1 MRTHWIATREQD
13 ARWRAALL
21 PLDLAALVY
30 RLGARLHRT
39 LYERRLI
46 EPRRL
51 SCRVVS
57 VGNLAVGGSGKTPLS
72 AWLAARLH
80 ERGDRVALATRG
92 YRRRARSG
100 PVTVVSDGRSVYAD
114 LSRAGDE
121 ALLLAAHAP
130 GVPVLV
136 GRDRSV
142 VGLHAV
148 AAFGSDILVLDDGF
162 QHHRLAR
169 DVEIVCF
176 DGAFGFGN
184 RRLLP
189 RGPLREPPSALRL
202 ADAVVIVDGPLLAT
216 DAALLERAAPG
227 LPQFQARRRP
237 VGLRSLAGDR
247 TTPPEVLAGERVG
260 LLAGLARP
268 DAFRRSL
275 EGLGAE
281 VVAERCFRDHHRY
294 RPADVRSLHREA
306 GIWVTTEKD
315 AAKILP
321 SWLPPATD
329 LRVLLIELAMEE
341 PERFLTWLAPLCRVD

>member
-1 MRTHWIATREQD
+1 MRAHWIAAREQN
-13 ARWRAALL
+13 ARWRVALL
-21 PLDLAALVY
+21 PLDLVALLY
-30 RLGARLHRT
+30 RLGARLHRA
-39 LYERRLI
+39 LYERRLM

-51 SCRVVS
+51 SCQVVS

-72 AWLAARLH
+72 AWLASRLQ
-80 ERGDRVALATRG
+80 ERGRRVALASRG

-100 PVTVVSDGRSVYAD
+100 QVTVVSDGRSVCAG
-114 LSRAGDE
+114 LSQAGDE

-130 GVPVLV
+130 AAPVLV
-136 GRDRSV
+136 GSDRGV

-169 DVEIVCF
+169 DAEIVCF

-189 RGPLREPPSALRL
+189 RGPLREPPGALRR
-202 ADAVVIVDGPLLAT
+202 ADAIVIVDGPLPDT
-216 DAALLERAAPG
+216 DAALLERVAPG
-227 LPQFQARRRP
+227 CPQFQARRRP
-237 VGLRSLAGDR
+237 VVLRSLVGNR

-275 EGLGAE
+275 ERLGAE

-294 RPADVRSLHREA
+294 RPADLRGLHREA

-321 SWLPPATD
+321 SWLPSTD
-329 LRVLLIELAMEE
+329 LRVLVIELSLQE
-341 PERFLTWLAPLCRVD
+341 PEKFLDWLESHCQVP